1 MTQMRWEPRS
11 ELEAMRR
18 MMDRV
23 MEQMGSSRLLGLLPS
38 LEGGRAFLPN
48 VEVYTGENEVV
59 VTAELPG
66 IDPKDV
72 EVEITEDAVHLCGE
86 SRREEEIQE
95 DTYFRS
101 ERQFGRFDRIIA
113 LPERVKE
120 EAANATFKNGV
131 LTIRAPLAE
140 PVKRPQARKLSVQG

>member
-1 MTQMRWEPRS
+1 MTLMRWEPLS
-11 ELEAMRR
+11 DLESMRRVMDR
-18 MMDRV
+18 MMD
-23 MEQMGSSRLLGLLPS
+23 QMGGGRLFGHLPS
-38 LEGGRAFLPN
+38 LEGGRAFLPSI
-48 VEVYTGENEVV
+48 EVYTGDQEVV

-72 EVEITEDAVHLCGE
+72 EVDITEDAVHLCGE
-86 SRREEEIQE
+86 ARREEELQE

-101 ERQFGRFDRIIA
+101 ERQYGRFDRIVA

-120 EAANATFKNGV
+120 AEAKASFKNGV

-140 PVKRPQARKLSVQG
+140 PAKRPQAHKLKIEA